1 MKRVYD
7 ICFKNSLVVQLFSNY
22 LFSRRHK
29 PKMIFGQTTPGTAIE
44 SVNFKDLV
52 QRAATATMQLTEFYL
67 AASYKMY
74 SVSSQTKYGNF
85 S

>member
-1 MKRVYD
+1 
-7 ICFKNSLVVQLFSNY
+7 
-22 LFSRRHK
+22 
-29 PKMIFGQTTPGTAIE
+29 MIFGQTTPGTAIE